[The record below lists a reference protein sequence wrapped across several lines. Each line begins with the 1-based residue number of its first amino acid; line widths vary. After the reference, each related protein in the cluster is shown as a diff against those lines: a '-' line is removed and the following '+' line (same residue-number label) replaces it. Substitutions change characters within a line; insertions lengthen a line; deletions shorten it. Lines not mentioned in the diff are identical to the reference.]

1 MLIKAVIR
9 TTHLTGL
16 ITDISI
22 ELGRLF
28 YWNRSTPEHIKVL
41 CDRTHLKVQ
50 ASLVLAFFCGALLG
64 AYGFSHLGFSSTIF
78 LALILAILSIGPLI
92 EDF

>member
-1 MLIKAVIR
+1 M
-9 TTHLTGL
+9 
-16 ITDISI
+16 
-22 ELGRLF
+22 
-28 YWNRSTPEHIKVL
+28 
-41 CDRTHLKVQ
+41 
-50 ASLVLAFFCGALLG
+50 VLAFFCGAVLG